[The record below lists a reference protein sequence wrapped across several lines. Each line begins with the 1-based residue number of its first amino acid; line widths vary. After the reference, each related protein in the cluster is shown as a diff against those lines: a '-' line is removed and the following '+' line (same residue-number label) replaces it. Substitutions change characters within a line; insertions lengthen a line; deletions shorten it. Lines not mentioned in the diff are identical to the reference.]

1 MEKIAKSFLLGVI
14 LLTSLIVVS
23 PTLVR
28 AELPPA
34 GDLTLLG
41 NDVIEVA
48 NAMLTVNGSIIIKNN
63 ATLRI
68 INSSLTF
75 NSINY
80 NITLKEPSNGN
91 PRLIIIN
98 SSISCRTTENNKGF
112 SVYIYGNSSISI
124 KNSYIERA
132 IINARDTS
140 KIDVQN
146 LIASVQMNLYKSSML
161 NASLLN
167 FISVKAP
174 RFTPRLEC
182 FDGSRAFISNTIAE
196 EAIYIR
202 GRGSSIITLKNCVTK
217 WTIELYEKSSLYL
230 SGGKVEGRIN
240 LYDASN
246 AEIISPY
253 FLKNLNASGHANAKI
268 YDTTIIFSTTEKTV
282 LSESSALFMEK
293 VNVRQKL
300 LLLDNARLSA
310 INSQFSQVEMYNIT
324 VLSALD
330 TRFENLAAYGTS
342 TFFVSGKSQLNG
354 TFHESSLAFIIN
366 TYSADS
372 RILATDN
379 AHIIISKSTIPG
391 KIGLEKKATLYATE
405 SNLEFLE
412 IKDNVVANMTKTTIN
427 SYLGIFDSA
436 KVAVIDTKVN
446 ILSVSKTSESIIEK
460 SNVHAIN
467 AFDSS
472 KIYIYM
478 SFVSEITIYINSVQC
493 TFENLGYTAT
503 SSAIHTIPGKV
514 VIVRRGYA
522 PTITYTSTEV
532 KNWNVFIMGDSS
544 VNFTNCRLDTLMASG
559 NSSIKFFNTTASRVT
574 MNNNSHVHVYWYLD
588 VVAYNGTSVL
598 VKNGEGEVVFQTNVM
613 DRVRII
619 LLERIINASTTIVSN
634 RYVVVFNKDGQQQ
647 QYDIE
652 LTSSMV
658 IDLTA
663 SKGFEWY
670 NVLIIV
676 IIVIVALLIALV
688 KSHKFPKGII
698 RRPKK

>member
-1 MEKIAKSFLLGVI
+1 
-14 LLTSLIVVS
+14 
-23 PTLVR
+23 
-28 AELPPA
+28 
-34 GDLTLLG
+34 
-41 NDVIEVA
+41 
-48 NAMLTVNGSIIIKNN
+48 
-63 ATLRI
+63 
-68 INSSLTF
+68 
-75 NSINY
+75 
-80 NITLKEPSNGN
+80 
-91 PRLIIIN
+91 
-98 SSISCRTTENNKGF
+98 
-112 SVYIYGNSSISI
+112 
-124 KNSYIERA
+124 
-132 IINARDTS
+132 
-140 KIDVQN
+140 
-146 LIASVQMNLYKSSML
+146 
-161 NASLLN
+161 
-167 FISVKAP
+167 
-174 RFTPRLEC
+174 
-182 FDGSRAFISNTIAE
+182 
-196 EAIYIR
+196 
-202 GRGSSIITLKNCVTK
+202 
-217 WTIELYEKSSLYL
+217 SSLYL